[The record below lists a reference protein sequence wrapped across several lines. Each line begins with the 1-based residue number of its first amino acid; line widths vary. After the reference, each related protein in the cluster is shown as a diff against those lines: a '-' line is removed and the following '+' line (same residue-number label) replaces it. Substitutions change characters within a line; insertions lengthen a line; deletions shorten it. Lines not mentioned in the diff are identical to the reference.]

1 MPFYSSEECATF
13 ISELLAAN
21 KSEFTPPGG
30 DEVKDIYPA
39 EQRLVPKFPAFLIV
53 PGPINR
59 QLVQTGMQAELS
71 LRVFI
76 YIMHA
81 KLTKTRSER
90 TQEDIRMARKVS
102 QFLHANKKLD
112 GNVIHSLVEAEI
124 PGSLAGPQGLA
135 VVGTRLDWV
144 ATQREVLW

>member
-1 MPFYSSEECATF
+1 MPFYSTEECATE

-21 KSEFTPPGG
+21 KSQFTPTGG

-39 EQRLVPKFPAFLIV
+39 EQRLVPKFPAFLVV
-53 PGPINR
+53 PGPIGR
-59 QLVQTGMQAELS
+59 QLVQTGMQAELT

-81 KLTKTRSER
+81 KLTKTRTER
-90 TQEDIRMARKVS
+90 TQEDIRMAEKVS
-102 QFLHANKKLD
+102 QFLHENKTLD
-112 GNVIHSLVEAEI
+112 GNVIHSLVETET
-124 PGSLAGPQGLA
+124 PGSLAGTQGQA

-144 ATQREVLW
+144 AMQRKHLW